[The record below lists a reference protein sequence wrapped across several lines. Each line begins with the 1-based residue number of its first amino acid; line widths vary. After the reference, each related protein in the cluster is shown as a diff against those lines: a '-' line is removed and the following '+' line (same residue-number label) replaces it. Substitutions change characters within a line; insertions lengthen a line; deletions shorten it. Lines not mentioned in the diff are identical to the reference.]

1 MDVDKHM
8 GELKRSDFRESAR
21 DRQARAEFMG
31 SASEVRRELELLFRS
46 RAPAVGLMAWD
57 EGRAL
62 RLIRELA
69 RTLTPG
75 REVFVW
81 SSAQGLRREGQPV
94 LGIPAPCSLREVF
107 AVAAD
112 WQGPAV
118 FVCLDADLSGDETAR
133 QVRDLVNHIGSQ
145 PRSLLFVAP
154 RLTLHPTLRRS
165 VSLLSL
171 LPPDRDEL
179 KGILKA
185 VAARC
190 VSVTGVEVQ
199 LEGDATDRLV
209 EAASGLLADEAE
221 RAFIRAL
228 LQAQRLSV
236 HELGII
242 LAEKRRVL
250 AQDPQLEVFE
260 PDERLDKLSGFETLR
275 GWLERR
281 AVCFSPAAVQ
291 ANLPAPRGMLLVGM
305 TGCGRSSVIRAAAG
319 TWQLPLVRL
328 TGAMALADGGH
339 PEMRL
344 KDTLERITAL
354 SPCVLWLPNLDH
366 FFAPGS
372 EADGGKVTTPVADL
386 LLRWLLEK
394 QAPVFV
400 AATADE
406 YERLPLS
413 LIWKHAFDE
422 VFFLDFP
429 NSDERRQLLSAI
441 LVRRGLVPAEMN
453 LEMLVAASE
462 GFSGVQIEQAVM
474 RGQRDAFEHGR
485 TIKMVDIL
493 QSFRQMTPLAGFMGD
508 SRRKLRSWAH
518 RRAIPATPSREA

>member
-1 MDVDKHM
+1 M
-8 GELKRSDFRESAR
+8 GGQERSEFQGWAG

-31 SASEVRRELELLFRS
+31 SATEVRRELELLFRS

-69 RTLTPG
+69 RTLTPA

-94 LGIPAPCSLREVF
+94 LGIPAPCTMREVF

-112 WQGPAV
+112 WQAPAV
-118 FVCLDADLSGDETAR
+118 FVCLDADLSEGETAR
-133 QVRDLVNHIGSQ
+133 QVRDLVTHIGSQ

-165 VSLLSL
+165 VTLLSL
-171 LPPDRDEL
+171 LPPDREEL

-190 VSVTGVEVQ
+190 VSVAGVEVQ
-199 LEGDATDRLV
+199 LEGDAPDRLAD
-209 EAASGLLADEAE
+209 AASGLLADEAE

-236 HELGII
+236 QELGIV
-242 LAEKRRVL
+242 LSEKRRIL
-250 AQDPQLEVFE
+250 AQDPLLEVFE
-260 PDERLDKLSGFETLR
+260 PEDRLEQLCGFETLR

-281 AVCFSPAAVQ
+281 AMCFGAAAAQ
-291 ANLPAPRGMLLVGM
+291 ALLPAPRGMLLVGM
-305 TGCGRSSVIRAAAG
+305 TGCGRSAVIRAAAG
-319 TWQLPLVRL
+319 SWQLPLVRL
-328 TGAMALADGGH
+328 TGASALAGGGH
-339 PEMRL
+339 GEAL
-344 KDTLERITAL
+344 LHETLERVTAL
-354 SPCVLWLPNLDH
+354 APCVLWIPSLDH

-372 EADGGKVTTPVADL
+372 EADGGKVTSPVADL

-429 NSDERRQLLSAI
+429 NSEERRQLLGVI

-462 GFSGVQIEQAVM
+462 GFSGVQIEQAVV

-493 QSFRQMTPLAGFMGD
+493 QSFRLMTPLAGFMGD
-508 SRRKLRSWAH
+508 ARRKLRSWAH